1 MRAAGRRCPDRP
13 ATSYGP
19 WDEMSYELSNAATF
33 PPKRQMT
40 EEKIIMKAIVVTD
53 RRAASWVCAIHRDV
67 CTGVCRTLCWRGFEL
82 VVPRQIGNGFEALS
96 ETALSG
102 RGRVG

>member
-1 MRAAGRRCPDRP
+1 
-13 ATSYGP
+13 
-19 WDEMSYELSNAATF
+19 
-33 PPKRQMT
+33 
-40 EEKIIMKAIVVTD
+40 MKAIVVTD

-96 ETALSG
+96 ETAPSG
-102 RGRVG
+102 RGARWLGDPSLEVPIKLIHIALILNGAVK